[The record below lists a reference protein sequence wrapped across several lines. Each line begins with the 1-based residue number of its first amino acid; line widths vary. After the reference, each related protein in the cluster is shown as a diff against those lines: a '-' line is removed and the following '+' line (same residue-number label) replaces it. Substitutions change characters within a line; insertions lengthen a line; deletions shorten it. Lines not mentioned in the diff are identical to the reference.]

1 MKCLTYRSSR
11 KDGVYLYLLESSKL
25 EDLPK
30 DLLDLMGKPKF
41 MLSFEL
47 SAERKLVKIDAKTLI
62 DKLLDQ
68 GYYLRIDTALEENNL
83 LNEDRKRRGLDT
95 VKNEKL
101 L

>member
-1 MKCLTYRSSR
+1 
-11 KDGVYLYLLESSKL
+11 
-25 EDLPK
+25 
-30 DLLDLMGKPKF
+30 MGKPKF